1 MLSFTLITLLV
12 GFMLAI
18 QYQSMQEPKTRD
30 TRDIWELREEIIREK
45 ELQSKLIRELRQVE
59 DNLSQYSEMEYNN
72 EEEVLRTTLDD
83 LKVEAG
89 LTKYTGPG
97 LIISITPYYPEI
109 QPGQE
114 VVKLT
119 PELLK
124 KFVNELN
131 MYGAKHLSIQG
142 QRVINTTVIRDI
154 NRVTKVDGVPLDDFP
169 VEIKVVAQN
178 KDQAEKI
185 YNRIQAS
192 NISDEFFVE
201 DMNLYVSEVQDE
213 VQLPAYLDTIRI
225 RFMEPVE
232 E

>member
-1 MLSFTLITLLV
+1 MLSFTLIALLV
-12 GFMLAI
+12 GFMLAV
-18 QYQSMQEPKTRD
+18 QYQSMKQPETRD
-30 TRDIWELREEIIREK
+30 TRDIWQLREEIIYEK

-59 DNLSQYSEMEYNN
+59 DSLNQYSEMQYYN

-97 LIISITPYYPEI
+97 LVITITPYFQGIEL
-109 QPGQE
+109 GQE
-114 VVKLT
+114 AVKLT

-131 MYGAKHLSIQG
+131 MYGAEHMSIQG
-142 QRVINTTVIRDI
+142 QRVINTTVIRQI
-154 NRVTKVDGVPLDDFP
+154 NRVTKVDGVSLDNFP
-169 VEIKVVAQN
+169 VEIQVVAQN
-178 KDQAEKI
+178 RDLAEKI

-192 NISDEFFVE
+192 NIEDEFFVE
-201 DMNLYVSEVQDE
+201 DLKLSVSEVVDE
-213 VQLPAYLDTIRI
+213 IELPAYLDSIRI
-225 RFMEPVE
+225 RNMEPFE